1 MESGPLKSKKSKA
14 LKLER
19 GFHLAVEDI
28 QPNRMFVVYTG
39 QERYPK
45 SADIEVLCLRELAQE
60 LEGLE

>member
-28 QPNRMFVVYTG
+28 QPNRVFLVYTG

-45 SADIEVLCLRELAQE
+45 SADIDVLC
-60 LEGLE
+60 